1 MSDTARR
8 VYSPQRFR
16 IVVVLLSF
24 VFLPVVIGASFLI
37 YQYVTYSVL
46 VQQRLHG
53 ERWQIPSRLFA
64 RPLTLRPGL
73 VLDPDGLMKTLNA
86 LKYTQREHA
95 PAAPG
100 EFAVVEGGVHLWP
113 RPVPGG
119 ADEPLL
125 VVFDEGKVKQIR
137 GREPK
142 SRFESEDLEPELITY
157 LFDESREKRR
167 RIRYEELP
175 PHLVQAVLAIEDRRF
190 FSHPGLDPLRL
201 ASAVIRNLRTESDIP
216 HGASTITQQLCK
228 NFFLTPE
235 KTYTRKLQEAL
246 LAFVL
251 ERRASKEEIL
261 ELYLNEVYLGQSAS
275 FSLNGVGEA
284 ARAYFH
290 KDVSNLTLPES
301 ALLAGMIQSP
311 NPYNPFRHP
320 ERATERR
327 NLVIRFMQDA
337 GFIDEATMEE
347 GIASPLLVE
356 SASVDLTDAP
366 YFVDLVR
373 RQMAQRYDP
382 GDLTTQNLSIYTTLD
397 LHLQALAQ
405 QALERGLDKVQEI
418 IKKRTTKTVQGSLIA
433 IEPLS
438 GKILALVGGRSY
450 GASQYNRVMQAR
462 RQPGSTFKPF
472 VYLSAFEATFE
483 DASLPPITPATVVED
498 EPAVFF
504 YEDKEY
510 IPQNYENSYHGF
522 VTLRTAL
529 AKSMNV
535 ATVKVAE
542 MVGYQRIADL
552 WSRKMGIGA
561 PVQGL
566 PALALGSFEA
576 TPFEM
581 ATAYNVIAS
590 GGYKIE
596 PVTVLRVADERSRIL
611 EQHYAPVPER
621 VIRPESTY
629 LVTSMLQSV
638 FTEGTAASAAGM
650 GFTWEAAGKTGTTND
665 YRDAWFAGFTPDLL
679 CVVWVGFDDN
689 TPVGLSGTRA
699 ALPIWVDFMKAALA
713 GTKPVPFAAP
723 PENIVFEEI
732 DSDTGLLATPLC
744 SRTRSEAF
752 IAGTEPRVRCNAHVV
767 NWRALVGDGPAM
779 EVPLVPSHAPPP
791 LPPPPG
797 ERRP

>member
-1 MSDTARR
+1 MGESARR

-16 IVVVLLSF
+16 VVVALLTL
-24 VFLPVVIGASFLI
+24 VFLPIVIGASFLI
-37 YQYVTYSVL
+37 YQYVRYSVL
-46 VQQRLHG
+46 VQRRLAG
-53 ERWQIPSRLFA
+53 ERWQIPSRVYA

-73 VLDPDGLMKTLNA
+73 VLDTADLVKTLNA
-86 LKYTQREHA
+86 LKYTERESA

-100 EFAVVEGGVHLWP
+100 EFVEAQGAVALWP

-125 VVFDEGKVKQIR
+125 VAFEDGKVKQIR
-137 GREPK
+137 GRDPK
-142 SRFESEDLEPELITY
+142 TRYESQDLEPELITY

-175 PHLVQAVLAIEDRRF
+175 THLVQAVLAIEDRRF

-201 ASAVIRNLRTESDIP
+201 AGAVVRNLRSDSEIP

-235 KTYTRKLQEAL
+235 RTYKRKLQEAL

-251 ERRASKEEIL
+251 ERRATKEEIL
-261 ELYLNEVYLGQSAS
+261 ELYLNEVYLGQGGS

-301 ALLAGMIQSP
+301 ALLAGMIQLP
-311 NPYNPFRHP
+311 NAYNPFRHP
-320 ERATERR
+320 DRATERR
-327 NLVIRFMQDA
+327 NTVIRFMQDA

-347 GIASPLLVE
+347 AIASPLLVE
-356 SASVDLTDAP
+356 SSSVDLTDAP

-373 RQMAQRYDP
+373 QQMAQRYDP
-382 GDLTTQNLSIYTTLD
+382 EDLTTQNLSIYTTLD

-405 QALERGLDKVQEI
+405 QALERGLDNVQEI
-418 IKKRTTKTVQGSLIA
+418 IKKRTDKTVQGSLIA

-438 GKILALVGGRSY
+438 GKIVALVGGRSY

-472 VYLSAFEATFE
+472 VYLAAFEATFE
-483 DASLPPITPATVVED
+483 DPSLPPITPATVVED

-522 VTLRTAL
+522 VTLRQAL
-529 AKSMNV
+529 ARSMNV

-566 PALALGSFEA
+566 PAVALGAFEA

-581 ATAYNVIAS
+581 ATAYNVLAS

-596 PVTVLRVADERSRIL
+596 PVTVLRVTDEKSRVL

-629 LVTSMLQSV
+629 LVTSMLESV
-638 FTEGTAASAAGM
+638 FTEGTAVSASGM

-699 ALPIWVDFMKAALA
+699 ALPIWVDFMKAALS
-713 GTKPVPFAAP
+713 GTKPATFAVP
-723 PENIVFEEI
+723 PENIVFVEI
-732 DSDTGLLATPLC
+732 DADTGLLATPLC

-767 NWRALVGDGPAM
+767 NWRPLVGDAPMAPLP
-779 EVPLVPSHAPPP
+779 VPDRLPEAP
-791 LPPPPG
+791 PPPPG
-797 ERRP
+797 APRP